1 MSSKSRNPKPNPRAY
16 KTRIPNAI
24 AEYLM
29 EDLMVRID
37 TDETKT
43 KDVKMEIRKEPL

>member
-1 MSSKSRNPKPNPRAY
+1 MSSKRCNQKPNPRVY
-16 KTRIPNAI
+16 KTQIPNAI

-29 EDLMVRID
+29 LDLMVRID
-37 TDETKT
+37 NDETKT